1 MYLCICTFMTHELM
15 VKCSDIFPFIHI
27 HHFTIHPSLVNAMSK
42 IRFIFHQILGR
53 TCMSPTVNLE
63 RHLMWD
69 DIAILARY
77 LLMLSFNN
85 CLDGIKL
92 LLIVLYRALTSR
104 ESMHFDWN

>member
-1 MYLCICTFMTHELM
+1 
-15 VKCSDIFPFIHI
+15 
-27 HHFTIHPSLVNAMSK
+27 
-42 IRFIFHQILGR
+42 
-53 TCMSPTVNLE
+53 MSPTVNLE

-92 LLIVLYRALTSR
+92 LFNCFVSCIDITRKHA
-104 ESMHFDWN
+104 F